1 MIKCKKNEILI
12 KGHYK
17 KAYTKKD
24 GTKVKKTYV
33 KPYCKKDIGNKGK
46 GPYTLPEIKDEDV
59 LGQFGYSLKCS
70 FEKRKKSIIKAIKK
84 YDSLRIL
91 RRLVLIRNYSKSYKK
106 NYDKYTKD
114 IEFIKKMREKK
125 NS

>member
-1 MIKCKKNEILI
+1 MIKCKTGEILI

-17 KAYTKKD
+17 KGYTRKD
-24 GTKVKKTYV
+24 GRKVKKTYV

-70 FEKRKKSIIKAIKK
+70 FEKRKKSILKAINKF
-84 YDSLRIL
+84 DSLRIL
-91 RRLVLIRNYSKSYKK
+91 RRLVLIRNYSKSHKK

-114 IEFIKKMREKK
+114 IEYIKKIRNNNK
-125 NS
+125 